1 MVRRLVFTCVVNDR
15 RPSLQCTPLATTSG
29 SGRVCEL
36 FPSCQGQRSRLPGKG
51 SYASTKFSR
60 RTRQAQGRCKQLL
73 RANGLAGDPTH
84 PGFTSR
90 IILSGK
96 RSEKTLELR
105 ARLMRHKDANLRR
118 WLPKSSSV
126 SAVFVYRNQST
137 YLRLDRALLM
147 RHKDANLHLAKK
159 CGTGFQKATSLMS
172 LYNCFYRET

>member
-1 MVRRLVFTCVVNDR
+1 M
-15 RPSLQCTPLATTSG
+15 
-29 SGRVCEL
+29 
-36 FPSCQGQRSRLPGKG
+36 
-51 SYASTKFSR
+51 
-60 RTRQAQGRCKQLL
+60 
-73 RANGLAGDPTH
+73 AGDPTH
-84 PGFTSR
+84 PGFTFR

-159 CGTGFQKATSLMS
+159 CGTGFQKATSQMS
-172 LYNCFYRET
+172 LYNYSLSRNIDVLKARQGPAGVPQGCKPALGQEVRHWLLKSSSAS